1 MWRKEW
7 PTDKHFHYLTTN
19 PSQKHSFV
27 LNIYKTEI
35 NYRVTKKQLGKIR
48 YNEREEIVG
57 VL

>member
-35 NYRVTKKQLGKIR
+35 NYRVTKTIGENDIM
-48 YNEREEIVG
+48 NEKK
-57 VL
+57 L